1 LDAIAGNGNGD
12 CHCHSAL
19 PYASLTANL
28 FLESGVMGVS
38 KKQAT
43 RNKHAIIAAATRLF
57 RERGVDGVG
66 LNELMREAGFTQGG
80 FYNHFKSKDALVAEV
95 VATAMTGANDR
106 LSQAIAKP
114 LEAHNANPLVRQIKY
129 YLSTSHRDD
138 IEKSCAIAC
147 LAPDARRM
155 SEGAQAG
162 YAQGLD
168 TMLEQLAAIVEGE
181 PSLQAAQGS
190 PRERAIALYSQMMG
204 AFVLSRAVVSANR
217 TLANEILS
225 AARGDLLRAVGDDAE
240 RVQGGRRQSR
250 VKAQQHSSAPVALK
264 GRLA

>member
-1 LDAIAGNGNGD
+1 LAAFAGIVNGD
-12 CHCHSAL
+12 RHCHKAL
-19 PYASLTANL
+19 AYASLADKF
-28 FLESGVMGVS
+28 FLEGGVMGVS
-38 KKQAT
+38 KRQAL

-95 VATAMTGANDR
+95 VAAAVSGANDK

-114 LEAHNANPLVRQIKY
+114 LDVHNGNRLVRQIKS

-155 SEGAQAG
+155 GEGAQAS
-162 YAQGLD
+162 YAQGVD
-168 TMLEQLAAIVEGE
+168 TMLEQLASIVESD
-181 PSLQAAQGS
+181 PSLQSAPGS

-204 AFVLSRAVVSANR
+204 ALVLSRAVVSADR

-225 AARGDLLRAVGDDAE
+225 AARSDLLRALGDEAE
-240 RVQGGRRQSR
+240 RVPIGRRR
-250 VKAQQHSSAPVALK
+250 
-264 GRLA
+264 

>member
-1 LDAIAGNGNGD
+1 
-12 CHCHSAL
+12 
-19 PYASLTANL
+19 
-28 FLESGVMGVS
+28 MGVS
-38 KKQAT
+38 KKQAV

-114 LEAHNANPLVRQIKY
+114 LEAHNANRFVRQIKS

-155 SEGAQAG
+155 GEGAQAG
-162 YAQGLD
+162 YAQGVD
-168 TMLEQLAAIVEGE
+168 TMLEQLASIVESD

-204 AFVLSRAVVSANR
+204 ALVLSRAVVSADR

-225 AARGDLLRAVGDDAE
+225 AARSDLLRAVGDETE
-240 RVQGGRRQSR
+240 RVPVGRRQSQL
-250 VKAQQHSSAPVALK
+250 KPQQQISATVPPK

>member
-19 PYASLTANL
+19 PYASLAGNL
-28 FLESGVMGVS
+28 FLESSVMGVS
-38 KKQAT
+38 KKQAI

-95 VATAMTGANDR
+95 VATAVTGANDR
-106 LSQAIAKP
+106 LSQMITKP
-114 LEAHNANPLVRQIKY
+114 LEAHNANTFVRQIKF

-138 IEKSCAIAC
+138 IEQSCAIAC
-147 LAPDARRM
+147 FGADARRM
-155 SEGAQAG
+155 GEGAQAS
-162 YAQGLD
+162 YAQGVD
-168 TMLEQLAAIVEGE
+168 AMLEQLAAIVASD

-204 AFVLSRAVVSANR
+204 ALVLSRAVVSVDRA
-217 TLANEILS
+217 LANEILY
-225 AARGDLLRAVGDDAE
+225 AARNDLLSAVGDETE
-240 RVQGGRRQSR
+240 RVPVGRRQS
-250 VKAQQHSSAPVALK
+250 Q
-264 GRLA
+264 